1 MISAEQLYAA
11 LKEAAGHM
19 HCGLYAD
26 HNTFEAA
33 QQRVFAVLKKFERE
47 FEPAPSGEPK

>member
-1 MISAEQLYAA
+1 MTSTASELYAA

-26 HNTFEAA
+26 HNAFEAA
-33 QQRVFAVLKKFERE
+33 QQRVIEVLRKFEAE
-47 FEPAPSGEPK
+47 FEGAEQ

>member
-1 MISAEQLYAA
+1 MTVAAELYAA

-26 HNTFEAA
+26 HKAFEAA
-33 QQRVFAVLKKFERE
+33 QQRVLETLKKFEAE
-47 FEPAPSGEPK
+47 FMEK